1 MPDGRGEMA
10 AGIADQRPRGRTGP
24 GVPGPMAVPDGEF
37 EQIQQ
42 LTGLVRLAIGRL
54 GGRVSPWLDEGLL
67 MGQGLVTLLELT
79 GDGDVT
85 QVPGKAAVGWVVA
98 GMRGWARASS
108 WFRAAWP
115 CRIAPLCSS
124 LAERASE
131 GAADSR
137 IARDLGLDRERLAER
152 YTEAGLVFGVSPE
165 LLLPERAV
173 AEGDRSLSRAISRL
187 PLEQRRLLTLY
198 FEDGLSFPEMAE
210 LLRITPEEAQTIFGR
225 AATCIR
231 AAVFGARQLAGGAG

>member
-1 MPDGRGEMA
+1 MA
-10 AGIADQRPRGRTGP
+10 GGIADQRTRGRTGP
-24 GVPGPMAVPDGEF
+24 GPFGPTAVPDGEF

-42 LTGLVRLAIGRL
+42 LSGLVRLAVGRL

-79 GDGDVT
+79 GDADVT
-85 QVPGKAAVGWVVA
+85 QVAGDAAVGWVVD
-98 GMRGWARASS
+98 GMRRWARASS

-131 GAADSR
+131 GVADSR
-137 IARDLGLDRERLAER
+137 IARDLGLDREGLAER

-165 LLLPERAV
+165 LLLPER
-173 AEGDRSLSRAISRL
+173 RSEAGHRALSSAISKL
-187 PLEQRRLLTLY
+187 ALEQRRLLTLY

-225 AATCIR
+225 AATGIR
-231 AAVFGARQLAGGAG
+231 AAVFGAKQLARGAG